1 MKKLIIATRGSR
13 LALAQTDIVC
23 GLLKKEN
30 IDYEIKVVHSKGDHN
45 QKEALSKIGGNGLFI
60 RSLET
65 ELMEGNADIAVH
77 SAKDLPYDLEEGLVI
92 GGVPKRGDA
101 RDCLVTLKGAE
112 PEQPMVIGTGS
123 PRRISELKQ
132 LFPKAVFENLRG
144 NVDTR
149 LRKLSEGRYT
159 AIVVAAAA
167 LDRLDL
173 DFQEYDIRRL
183 DIRECIPAVCQG
195 MIAVECR
202 EKDREIVELL
212 DRISDPVTKLRFGI
226 ERYLFSRMKADCT
239 LPVGAHAE
247 IDGEEVRIS
256 AMFRGKKCE
265 RTGKVKNH
273 KSVCDDIVRELT
285 GNRSGKVTLVGA
297 GCGEGLIT
305 LKGLDAVSNADVI
318 VYDDL
323 LAVEVLSRIPQKTK
337 RIYVG
342 KRSGKHSL
350 PQEEINRI
358 LIREA
363 QEGNNVVRL
372 KGGDSFVFGRGGE
385 EILALMEENIR
396 HEVIPGVTS
405 CVAVP
410 ERFGIPVTHRG
421 VARSFTVV
429 TGHTMEDGEIRVDW
443 ENLAKNPGT
452 LVFLMG
458 IKNLR
463 EICGKLMEYGK
474 PKDTPVSILSKAYC
488 KEEQRFDG
496 KLSDIADVCEGK
508 ALTPG
513 IIVIGQVA
521 GMDLRCKTD
530 YSNVVDQ
537 EHLIDSYCNEDKEYS
552 AKCDSDVNCD
562 DAADKVCDTGRSDAE
577 KKTITVTGTERFVNI
592 QCKALEKLEAKLVP
606 MTTME
611 VRFLFDKMPKSFEDY
626 SWIVFTS
633 RNGIEAFFSY
643 LMESQ
648 IDLRSIMKL
657 KFACIGSGTDE
668 DLRVH
673 GIHADFVPSEYTAEV
688 LGRELAEHLGK
699 NDRCLL
705 LRAEIS
711 SEALSEELKKGGIS
725 FDEVPIYKTL
735 VNEKLAGDGKKQ
747 VDSDYVIFGS
757 GRGVEAFFTFCS
769 LSDGTVPVCIGPS
782 TAKKLR
788 EHYDGEFL
796 MAGEYTA
803 GGISEVILKDMEL

>member
-1 MKKLIIATRGSR
+1 MKKLIIATRGSK

-23 GLLKKEN
+23 ELLKKQN

-45 QKEALSKIGGNGLFI
+45 QKDALSKIGGNGLFI

-65 ELMEGNADIAVH
+65 ELIEGNADIAVH

-92 GGVPKRGDA
+92 GGVPKRGEA

-132 LFPKAVFENLRG
+132 LYPEAVFENLRG

-149 LRKLSEGRYT
+149 LRKLSEGQYT

-173 DFQEYDIRRL
+173 DLQEYDIRRL

-202 EKDREIVELL
+202 EKDKEIVELL

-239 LPVGAHAE
+239 LPIGAHAE
-247 IDGEEVRIS
+247 INGKEVRIS
-256 AMFRGKKCE
+256 AMFRGRRCE
-265 RTGKVKNH
+265 RTCKVKDH
-273 KSVCDDIVRELT
+273 MIICEDMAKELT
-285 GNRSGKVTLVGA
+285 GNCTGKVTLVGA

-305 LKGLDAVSNADVI
+305 LKGLEAISEADVV

-323 LAVEVLSRIPQKTK
+323 LAGEVLSRIPQKAK

-342 KRSGKHSL
+342 KRSEKHSL

-429 TGHTMEDGEIRVDW
+429 TGHTMEDGEIKVAW
-443 ENLAKNPGT
+443 KNLAKNPGT

-463 EICGKLMEYGK
+463 EICGKLIEFGK
-474 PKDTPVSILSKAYC
+474 PEDTPVSVLAKAYSS
-488 KEEQRFDG
+488 EEQRLDG

-513 IIVIGQVA
+513 IIVIGPVA
-521 GMDLRCKTD
+521 GMDL
-530 YSNVVDQ
+530 
-537 EHLIDSYCNEDKEYS
+537 
-552 AKCDSDVNCD
+552 
-562 DAADKVCDTGRSDAE
+562 RSDAE

-592 QCKALEKLEAKLVP
+592 QCKALENLEAKLVP

-611 VRFLFDKMPKSFEDY
+611 VRFLFDKMPKNFEDY

-657 KFACIGSGTDE
+657 KFACIGSGTVE
-668 DLRVH
+668 DLRAH
-673 GIHADFVPSEYTAEV
+673 GFHTDFVPSEYTAEV

-711 SEALSEELKKGGIS
+711 SEALSEELEKGGID
-725 FDEVPIYKTL
+725 FEDVPIYRTL
-735 VNEKLAGDGKKQ
+735 ISDELAGDIKKK

-782 TAKKLR
+782 TAKKLK
-788 EHYDGEFL
+788 EHYDGDFL

-803 GGISEVILKDMEL
+803 GGISEVILKDMKH

>member
-1 MKKLIIATRGSR
+1 MKKLIIATRGSK

-23 GLLKKEN
+23 ELLKKQN

-45 QKEALSKIGGNGLFI
+45 QKDALSKIGGNGLFI

-65 ELMEGNADIAVH
+65 ELIEGNADIAVH
-77 SAKDLPYDLEEGLVI
+77 SAKDLPYDLGEGLVI

-132 LFPKAVFENLRG
+132 LYPEAVFENLRG

-149 LRKLSEGRYT
+149 LRKLSEGQYT
-159 AIVVAAAA
+159 VIVVAAAA

-173 DFQEYDIRRL
+173 NLQEYDIRRL

-202 EKDREIVELL
+202 EKDKEIVELL
-212 DRISDPVTKLRFGI
+212 DRISDPVTKLQFGI

-273 KSVCDDIVRELT
+273 KSVCDDMVRELT
-285 GNRSGKVTLVGA
+285 GNCSGKVTLVGA

-458 IKNLR
+458 IRNLR

-474 PKDTPVSILSKAYC
+474 PEDTPVSVLSKAYC

-513 IIVIGQVA
+513 IIVIGPVA
-521 GMDLRCKTD
+521 GMDL
-530 YSNVVDQ
+530 
-537 EHLIDSYCNEDKEYS
+537 
-552 AKCDSDVNCD
+552 
-562 DAADKVCDTGRSDAE
+562 RSDAE

-592 QCKALEKLEAKLVP
+592 QCKALENLEAKLVP

-611 VRFLFDKMPKSFEDY
+611 VRFLFDKMPKNFEDY

-668 DLRVH
+668 DLRAH
-673 GIHADFVPSEYTAEV
+673 GFHTDFVPSEYTAEV

-711 SEALSEELKKGGIS
+711 SEALSEELEKGGID
-725 FDEVPIYKTL
+725 FEDVPIYRTL
-735 VNEKLAGDGKKQ
+735 ISDKLAGDIKKK

-782 TAKKLR
+782 TAKKLK
-788 EHYDGEFL
+788 EHYDGDFL

-803 GGISEVILKDMEL
+803 GGISEVILKDMKH

>member
-45 QKEALSKIGGNGLFI
+45 QKDALSKIGGNGLFI

-77 SAKDLPYDLEEGLVI
+77 SAKDLPYDLGEGLVI

-101 RDCLVTLKGAE
+101 RDCLVTLKGAD

-123 PRRISELKQ
+123 PRRISELEQ

-273 KSVCDDIVRELT
+273 KSVCDDMVRELT

-385 EILALMEENIR
+385 EILALMEENIC

-429 TGHTMEDGEIRVDW
+429 TGHTMKDGEIRVDW

-474 PKDTPVSILSKAYC
+474 PEDTPVSVLSKAYC

-496 KLSDIADVCEGK
+496 KLSDIADVCKGK

-521 GMDLRCKTD
+521 GMDL
-530 YSNVVDQ
+530 
-537 EHLIDSYCNEDKEYS
+537 
-552 AKCDSDVNCD
+552 
-562 DAADKVCDTGRSDAE
+562 RSDAE

-606 MTTME
+606 MSTME

-711 SEALSEELKKGGIS
+711 SEALSEELKKGGIN
-725 FDEVPIYKTL
+725 FDEVPIYRTL

-788 EHYDGEFL
+788 EHYDGEYL

>member
-45 QKEALSKIGGNGLFI
+45 QKDALSKIGGNGLFI

-65 ELMEGNADIAVH
+65 ELIEGNADIAVH
-77 SAKDLPYDLEEGLVI
+77 SAKDLPYDLGEGLVI

-101 RDCLVTLKGAE
+101 RDCLVTLKGAD

-123 PRRISELKQ
+123 PRRISELEQ

-273 KSVCDDIVRELT
+273 KSVCDDMVRELT

-474 PKDTPVSILSKAYC
+474 PEDTPVSVLSKAYC

-521 GMDLRCKTD
+521 GMDLR
-530 YSNVVDQ
+530 
-537 EHLIDSYCNEDKEYS
+537 
-552 AKCDSDVNCD
+552 
-562 DAADKVCDTGRSDAE
+562 SDAE

-606 MTTME
+606 MSTME

-711 SEALSEELKKGGIS
+711 SEALSEELKKGGIN
-725 FDEVPIYKTL
+725 FDEVPIYRTL

>member
-45 QKEALSKIGGNGLFI
+45 QKDALSKIGGNGLFI

-77 SAKDLPYDLEEGLVI
+77 SAKDLPYDLGEGLVI

-101 RDCLVTLKGAE
+101 RDCLVTLKGAG

-123 PRRISELKQ
+123 PRRISELEQ

-273 KSVCDDIVRELT
+273 KSVCDDMVRELI

-429 TGHTMEDGEIRVDW
+429 TGHTMKDGEIRVDW

-474 PKDTPVSILSKAYC
+474 PEDTPVSVLSKAYC

-513 IIVIGQVA
+513 IIVIGPVA
-521 GMDLRCKTD
+521 GMDL
-530 YSNVVDQ
+530 
-537 EHLIDSYCNEDKEYS
+537 
-552 AKCDSDVNCD
+552 
-562 DAADKVCDTGRSDAE
+562 RSDAE

-711 SEALSEELKKGGIS
+711 SEALSEELKKGGIN
-725 FDEVPIYKTL
+725 FDEVPIYRTL

>member
-23 GLLKKEN
+23 ELLKKEK

-45 QKEALSKIGGNGLFI
+45 QKDALSQIGGNGLFI

-77 SAKDLPYDLEEGLVI
+77 SAKDLPYDLGEGLMI
-92 GGVPKRGDA
+92 GGVAKRGDA

-112 PEQPMVIGTGS
+112 PEQKMVIGTGS
-123 PRRISELKQ
+123 PRRISELKSI
-132 LFPKAVFENLRG
+132 FPEAVFENLRG

-149 LRKLSEGRYT
+149 LRKLSEGQFT

-167 LDRLDL
+167 LDRLELDL
-173 DFQEYDIRRL
+173 RDYYIRRL
-183 DIRECIPAVCQG
+183 DIEECIPAVCQG

-202 EKDREIVELL
+202 VKDKEIVELL
-212 DRISDPVTKLRFGI
+212 ERISDPVTKLRFGI
-226 ERYLFSRMKADCT
+226 ERYLFSKMKADCT
-239 LPVGAHAE
+239 LPIGAHAE
-247 IDGEEVRIS
+247 ICGEEVRIS
-256 AMFRGKKCE
+256 AMFRGQRCE
-265 RTGKVKNH
+265 RVGKVKDH
-273 KSVCDDIVRELT
+273 KVICDDMVKELA

-305 LKGLDAVSNADVI
+305 LKGLSVISEADVI

-323 LAVEVLSRIPQKTK
+323 LAGEVLSRIPQKTK

-342 KRSGKHSL
+342 KRSGRHSL

-385 EILALMEENIR
+385 EILALMEEGIT

-410 ERFGIPVTHRG
+410 EKFGIPVTHRG
-421 VARSFTVV
+421 IARSFTVV

-463 EICGKLMEYGK
+463 EICGKLVEYGK
-474 PKDTPVSILSKAYC
+474 PDDTPVSVLSKAYS
-488 KEEQRFDG
+488 KEEQRLDG
-496 KLSDIADVCEGK
+496 KLFDIADVCEGK

-513 IIVIGQVA
+513 IIVVGPVA
-521 GMDLRCKTD
+521 GMDLRFKEDSSTD
-530 YSNVVDQ
+530 V
-537 EHLIDSYCNEDKEYS
+537 K
-552 AKCDSDVNCD
+552 
-562 DAADKVCDTGRSDAE
+562 
-577 KKTITVTGTERFVNI
+577 KKTITATGTERFVGI
-592 QCKALEKLEAKLVP
+592 QCQALADLDVSLVP
-606 MTTME
+606 VTTME
-611 VRFLFDKMPKSFEDY
+611 VEFTYDKMPKSFEDF

-633 RNGIEAFFSY
+633 RNGIEAFFSFFKERQ
-643 LMESQ
+643 L
-648 IDLRSIMKL
+648 DLRELMKL

-668 DLRVH
+668 DLRAH
-673 GIHADFVPSEYTAEV
+673 GFHADFVPSEYTAEV
-688 LGRELAEHLGK
+688 LGRELAEHLGEK
-699 NDRCLL
+699 DRCLL

-711 SEALSEELKKGGIS
+711 SEALSGELKKSGIE
-725 FDEVPIYKTL
+725 FEEVTIYRTEIP
-735 VNEKLAGDGKKQ
+735 EKLSEKNRKR
-747 VDSDYVIFGS
+747 VDTDYAVFGS
-757 GRGVEAFFTFCS
+757 GRGVEAFFNIWT
-769 LSDGTVPVCIGPS
+769 LSDATVPVCIGPS
-782 TAKKLR
+782 TAKKLK

-796 MAGEYTA
+796 MAKEFTA
-803 GGISEVILKDMEL
+803 WGVRKVILNSIKGD

>member
-45 QKEALSKIGGNGLFI
+45 QKDALSKIGGNGLFI

-77 SAKDLPYDLEEGLVI
+77 SAKDLPYDLGEGLVI

-101 RDCLVTLKGAE
+101 RDCLVTLKGAG

-123 PRRISELKQ
+123 PRRISELEQ

-273 KSVCDDIVRELT
+273 KSVCDDMVRELT

-429 TGHTMEDGEIRVDW
+429 TGHTMKDGEIRVDW

-474 PKDTPVSILSKAYC
+474 PEDTPVSVLSKAYC

-513 IIVIGQVA
+513 IIVIGPVA
-521 GMDLRCKTD
+521 GMDL
-530 YSNVVDQ
+530 
-537 EHLIDSYCNEDKEYS
+537 
-552 AKCDSDVNCD
+552 
-562 DAADKVCDTGRSDAE
+562 RSDAE

-592 QCKALEKLEAKLVP
+592 QCKALENLEAKLVP

-611 VRFLFDKMPKSFEDY
+611 VRFLFDKMPKNFEDY

-711 SEALSEELKKGGIS
+711 SEALSEELKKGGIN
-725 FDEVPIYKTL
+725 FDEVPIYRTL